1 MIRTL
6 RLSGDKAG
14 LPASVTITLKLF
26 ASLAPYMPEGSH
38 RNEIRIAVPPGTT
51 PADIISALDLP
62 VALCALVL
70 VDGVFIEPDAR
81 ATRALQEGERFAIWP
96 PVAGG

>member
-1 MIRTL
+1 MIPTL
-6 RLSGDKAG
+6 RLGGDKAG

-38 RNEIRIAVPPGTT
+38 RNEIRIAVPQDTT

-70 VDGVFIEPDAR
+70 VDGVFIEPEAR
-81 ATRALQEGERFAIWP
+81 STRALQEGERFAIWP

>member
-1 MIRTL
+1 MIPTL
-6 RLSGDKAG
+6 RLNGDKAG

-26 ASLAPYMPEGSH
+26 ASLAPFMPEGSR
-38 RNEIRIAVPPGTT
+38 RNEIRIAVPQGTT
-51 PADIISALDLP
+51 PADIIAALDLP

-70 VDGVFIEPDAR
+70 VDGVFIEPEAR
-81 ATRALQEGERFAIWP
+81 ATRVLQEDERFAIWP